1 MLTYDLTRGTGPLYE
16 TLYRLIRSDILAGRL
31 SPGEKLPSKRVLADH
46 LRISKVTVETA
57 YAQLQA
63 EGYIRSREKVGYFVE
78 AVEGREPVAGIVAAP
93 LPPTPEPEWTVDLTA
108 SSLPETAFP
117 FSIWA
122 RLLRGVMQDYGQELL
137 AAVPNTGALAL
148 RQAIADYLY
157 EFRSMTVSPEQILVG
172 AGTDFLYNLLIQ
184 LLGREKLYAVED
196 PGYRKIL
203 QVYEAAGARCLPVPM
218 DGDGL
223 RVDCLAD
230 AQIVHLSPSHHFPTG
245 TVMPIVRRQ
254 ALLEWAQAAPGRYLI
269 EDDYDSEF
277 RLTGRPIPTL
287 QSIDRSGR
295 VIYLNSFTK
304 SIAPSIRISYL
315 VLPLELMES
324 FRQYLGFYACTV
336 PSFEQY
342 TLSRFL
348 REGYFEKHVNRM
360 KKRYR
365 DLRDRILTVLAQSR
379 FAGRIRILGQDS
391 GLHFLV
397 QVQTQLPDC
406 RLKAL
411 CQKAGVR
418 VQCLSEY
425 YHGASPAVQH
435 CLVVSYSGLEE
446 SRLAEAVSNLER
458 IFLTE

>member
-1 MLTYDLTRGTGPLYE
+1 
-16 TLYRLIRSDILAGRL
+16 
-31 SPGEKLPSKRVLADH
+31 
-46 LRISKVTVETA
+46 
-57 YAQLQA
+57 
-63 EGYIRSREKVGYFVE
+63 
-78 AVEGREPVAGIVAAP
+78 
-93 LPPTPEPEWTVDLTA
+93 
-108 SSLPETAFP
+108 
-117 FSIWA
+117 
-122 RLLRGVMQDYGQELL
+122 MQDYGQELL

-348 REGYFEKHVNRM
+348 RG
-360 KKRYR
+360 
-365 DLRDRILTVLAQSR
+365 
-379 FAGRIRILGQDS
+379 
-391 GLHFLV
+391 GLF
-397 QVQTQLPDC
+397 
-406 RLKAL
+406 
-411 CQKAGVR
+411 
-418 VQCLSEY
+418 
-425 YHGASPAVQH
+425 
-435 CLVVSYSGLEE
+435 
-446 SRLAEAVSNLER
+446 
-458 IFLTE
+458 

>member
-46 LRISKVTVETA
+46 LKISKVTVETA

-78 AVEGREPVAGIVAAP
+78 AVEGREPVASMAAAP
-93 LPPTPEPEWTVDLTA
+93 SPPAPEPEWTADLTA

-223 RVDCLAD
+223 RVDCLAN
-230 AQIVHLSPSHHFPTG
+230 AQIVHLSPAHHFPTG

-287 QSIDRSGR
+287 QSIDRLGR

-324 FRQYLGFYACTV
+324 FRQRLGFYACTV

-360 KKRYR
+360 KKHYR
-365 DLRDRILTVLAQSR
+365 DLRDRILAVLAQSR

-446 SRLAEAVSNLER
+446 SRLVEAVSNLEE